1 VRLGAAAT
9 GSCAGLFR
17 SLRSTSFVTPKTRSR
32 DALAAVEKRLFNTD
46 DHREIGYS
54 AMICHCA
61 PDILISDNNGPTG
74 NAKRFALTR
83 NKEDQ
88 ADAGTLKHV
97 AKGIN
102 AAVAATIRNGKGR
115 VVKTPY
121 ESRAISL
128 WRQINQAGRIS

>member
-1 VRLGAAAT
+1 
-9 GSCAGLFR
+9 
-17 SLRSTSFVTPKTRSR
+17 
-32 DALAAVEKRLFNTD
+32 VEKHLFNTD

-61 PDILISDNNGPTG
+61 SDILISDNNGPPG
-74 NAKRFALTR
+74 NAKRLALTR

-128 WRQINQAGRIS
+128 WRQVNQAGRIR